1 VAPLALKTAIDNDG
15 STKIIGNNLQPKWRF
30 LTVSD
35 KIAQV
40 KELLNSL
47 TLLEAAQLAKE
58 LQEEWGVSAA
68 APMMAMAAAPA
79 AAAGAVS
86 AEPVEE
92 KTEFDVVLK
101 DVGANKIN
109 VIKEVRKITNLGL
122 KEAKDLVEST
132 PATVITGVS
141 KEAAAEAKAALEAA
155 GAAIEVK

>member
-1 VAPLALKTAIDNDG
+1 
-15 STKIIGNNLQPKWRF
+15 
-30 LTVSD
+30 VSD

-40 KELLNSL
+40 KELLNSM

-79 AAAGAVS
+79 AAAA
-86 AEPVEE
+86 APEPVEE

-101 DVGANKIN
+101 GAGENKIN

-122 KEAKDLVEST
+122 KEAKDLVESA
-132 PATVITGVS
+132 PATVVTGVS
-141 KEAAAEAKAALEAA
+141 KEAAAEAKAILEAA
-155 GAAIEVK
+155 GAAVEVK

>member
-1 VAPLALKTAIDNDG
+1 M
-15 STKIIGNNLQPKWRF
+15 
-30 LTVSD
+30 SD

-58 LQEEWGVSAA
+58 LQDEWGVTAA

-79 AAAGAVS
+79 AGPAAA

-92 KTEFDVVLK
+92 QTEFDVVLK
-101 DVGANKIN
+101 GIGDNKIN

-122 KEAKDLVEST
+122 KEAKDLVESAPT
-132 PATVITGVS
+132 TVIAAVS

-155 GAAIEVK
+155 GAAVEVK

>member
-1 VAPLALKTAIDNDG
+1 
-15 STKIIGNNLQPKWRF
+15 
-30 LTVSD
+30 VSD

-79 AAAGAVS
+79 AGAAAP

-92 KTEFDVVLK
+92 QTEFDVVLK
-101 DVGANKIN
+101 GVGDNKIN

-122 KEAKDLVEST
+122 KEAKDLVESAPT
-132 PATVITGVS
+132 TVISGVS

>member
-1 VAPLALKTAIDNDG
+1 M
-15 STKIIGNNLQPKWRF
+15 
-30 LTVSD
+30 SD

-47 TLLEAAQLAKE
+47 TLLEAAQFAKE

-79 AAAGAVS
+79 AAAAAA

-92 KTEFDVVLK
+92 QTEFDVVLK
-101 DVGANKIN
+101 DVGDNKIN

-122 KEAKDLVEST
+122 KEAKDLVEFDSGDRGHRR
-132 PATVITGVS
+132 VQGS
-141 KEAAAEAKAALEAA
+141 
-155 GAAIEVK
+155 GR

>member
-1 VAPLALKTAIDNDG
+1 M
-15 STKIIGNNLQPKWRF
+15 
-30 LTVSD
+30 SD

-79 AAAGAVS
+79 AAVAA
-86 AEPVEE
+86 AEPEE
-92 KTEFDVVLK
+92 EQTEFDVVLK
-101 DVGANKIN
+101 GIGDNKIN

-132 PATVITGVS
+132 PATVVTGVS

-155 GAAIEVK
+155 GAAVEVK

>member
-1 VAPLALKTAIDNDG
+1 M
-15 STKIIGNNLQPKWRF
+15 
-30 LTVSD
+30 SD

-79 AAAGAVS
+79 AAGAAAA

-92 KTEFDVVLK
+92 QTEFDVILK
-101 DVGANKIN
+101 SVGDNKIN

-122 KEAKDLVEST
+122 KEAKDLVESA
-132 PATVITGVS
+132 PAAVVTGVA

-155 GAAIEVK
+155 GAAVEVK

>member
-1 VAPLALKTAIDNDG
+1 
-15 STKIIGNNLQPKWRF
+15 
-30 LTVSD
+30 VSD

-79 AAAGAVS
+79 AAAAAA

-92 KTEFDVVLK
+92 QTEFDVVLK
-101 DVGANKIN
+101 GVGDNKIN

-122 KEAKDLVEST
+122 KEAKDLVESAPT
-132 PATVITGVS
+132 TVIAGVS

-155 GAAIEVK
+155 GAAVEVK

>member
-1 VAPLALKTAIDNDG
+1 M
-15 STKIIGNNLQPKWRF
+15 
-30 LTVSD
+30 SD

-58 LQEEWGVSAA
+58 LQDEWGVTAA

-79 AAAGAVS
+79 AAGAAVD
-86 AEPVEE
+86 AEPEEE

-101 DVGANKIN
+101 SVGDNKIN

-122 KEAKDLVEST
+122 KEAKDLVESA
-132 PATVITGVS
+132 PAAVVTGVA

-155 GAAIEVK
+155 GAAVEVK